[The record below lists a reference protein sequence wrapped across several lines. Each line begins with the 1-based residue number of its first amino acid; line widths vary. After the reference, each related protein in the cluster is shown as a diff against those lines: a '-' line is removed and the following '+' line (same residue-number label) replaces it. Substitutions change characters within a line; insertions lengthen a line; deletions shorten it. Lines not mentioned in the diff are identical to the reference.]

1 MHELAFPLLVA
12 LIVLALAFDF
22 LNGLHDAANSIATVV
37 STQLLSPLVA
47 VMFAAVGN
55 FAAYWLVGLHV
66 ARTVGSGIID
76 KDAVTPSVVL
86 GALGGAMTWNVLTWL
101 KGLPSSSSHALI
113 GGLLGAGIMHGG
125 FAVVESAGTTKT
137 VVAIVVSPMIG
148 FAIAMLLMLLTS
160 LIFQHTQPSR
170 ANRTFKALHL
180 ISSAAQSI
188 SHGGNDAQKT
198 MGVIA
203 VLLYSTGYLN
213 GEFRVPEWVVLSCYT
228 AMALGTLS
236 GGWRII
242 RTMGSRLT
250 RLNHHSGFCAST
262 ASSMVLFGASAF
274 GIPVSTTHAIAG
286 SVVGTG
292 AARRS
297 SAVRWSVATRVVM
310 AWFIT
315 IPASG
320 TVAALVYLLASL
332 F

>member
-1 MHELAFPLLVA
+1 VHQVAFPLLVA
-12 LIVLALAFDF
+12 LIAMALAFDF

-37 STQLLSPLVA
+37 STQLLSPLLA
-47 VMFAAVGN
+47 VIFAAIGN
-55 FAAYWLVGLHV
+55 FLAYWLVGLHV
-66 ARTVGSGIID
+66 ATTVGSGIID
-76 KDAVTPSVVL
+76 KDVVTPAVVF

-113 GGLLGAGIMHGG
+113 GGLLGAGIAHSG
-125 FAVVESAGTTKT
+125 FGAVESAGTSKT
-137 VVAIVVSPMIG
+137 LIAIVISPMIG

-160 LIFQHTQPSR
+160 ILFQHAQPSR

-180 ISSAAQSI
+180 VSSAAQSI

-203 VLLYSTGYLN
+203 VLLYSTGYLG

-262 ASSMVLFGASAF
+262 ASSIVLFGASAM

-297 SAVRWSVATRVVM
+297 SAVRWSVVTRVVM

-320 TVAALVYLLASL
+320 VVAALVYLLTTL